1 MKIKS
6 SDDECAGSFDKVML
20 VLYGREECHLCQQM
34 ISALQQVQKQMSLE
48 FQVIDIDSDLEL
60 VQRYNEKIP
69 VLTSAMN
76 GQEICHHF
84 LNMSALG
91 DYLDKFR

>member
-1 MKIKS
+1 MNADAHNKM
-6 SDDECAGSFDKVML
+6 ALTV
-20 VLYGREECHLCQQM
+20 YGREACHLCQQM
-34 ISALQQVQKQMSLE
+34 ILTLKQAQNRSSFGLR
-48 FQVIDIDSDLEL
+48 VIDIDSDPEL

-69 VLTSAMN
+69 VLVSELD

-84 LNMSALG
+84 LDMSALG